1 MKKFFF
7 KTSYRILCA
16 ALAAAVVLPFSPEAY
31 ALTGEFQCGL
41 EEHTHYD
48 ACYTPVLICELE
60 ETPEYHVHDDNYLRS
75 VLLQIHIFYEM
86 LTLHLLLKIQSLNLQ
101 MPVQK
106 SV

>member
-1 MKKFFF
+1 MMKKSFF

-60 ETPEYHVHDDNYLRS
+60 IIAMSSARCLSAPMRTMRMTRAALS
-75 VLLQIHIFYEM
+75 F
-86 LTLHLLLKIQSLNLQ
+86 SL
-101 MPVQK
+101 
-106 SV
+106 S